1 MWDEAQKSCSGDGG
15 GVLTKPTWA
24 QKQGAEV
31 QSQRNLRAL
40 NVKGGKDGVVVAA
53 ANMLQ
58 EKVGNTPGVALGR

>member
-1 MWDEAQKSCSGDGG
+1 M
-15 GVLTKPTWA
+15 LTKPTWA

-40 NVKGGKDGVVVAA
+40 NVKGGKDRVVVAA
-53 ANMLQ
+53 ANMLR